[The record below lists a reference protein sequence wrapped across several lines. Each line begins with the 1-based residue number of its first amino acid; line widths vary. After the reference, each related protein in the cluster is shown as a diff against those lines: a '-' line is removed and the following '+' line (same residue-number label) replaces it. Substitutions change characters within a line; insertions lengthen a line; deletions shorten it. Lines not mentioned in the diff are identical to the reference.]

1 MKLAAA
7 SSMNGSLSLTVSG
20 SAAPRRLLSSSGVFG
35 AVWDVLIIASL
46 LPLSW
51 TLRKDVPADDD
62 LAVLEVGPD
71 PQRPLRVPR
80 SIPLR
85 AFRDTGIVHLVDR
98 QVLRVALDGHVT
110 PGAGHARYA
119 DQSGHV
125 IHVVP
130 LVKVALL
137 LGWDVQP
144 HGEDKIR
151 VPCRLRTMREDLPVD
166 ANRGV
171 AEVGTHFLRPVGRHL
186 PHLPKSVALQH
197 VLIGQV
203 VERQIFG
210 LALDGQ
216 IPAPTKK
223 ARHPKEL
230 RDVLGVVPVV
240 KLTLHFWSDIGPHR
254 Q

>member
-35 AVWDVLIIASL
+35 AVWDVLIIA
-46 LPLSW
+46 
-51 TLRKDVPADDD
+51 R
-62 LAVLEVGPD
+62 
-71 PQRPLRVPR
+71 
-80 SIPLR
+80 
-85 AFRDTGIVHLVDR
+85 
-98 QVLRVALDGHVT
+98 
-110 PGAGHARYA
+110 
-119 DQSGHV
+119 
-125 IHVVP
+125 
-130 LVKVALL
+130 L
-137 LGWDVQP
+137 LGRDVQP
-144 HGEDKIR
+144 PGEDKIR
-151 VPCRLRTMREDLPVD
+151 VPCRLRAMREDLPVD

-171 AEVGTHFLRPVGRHL
+171 AEVGTHFLRPLGRHL